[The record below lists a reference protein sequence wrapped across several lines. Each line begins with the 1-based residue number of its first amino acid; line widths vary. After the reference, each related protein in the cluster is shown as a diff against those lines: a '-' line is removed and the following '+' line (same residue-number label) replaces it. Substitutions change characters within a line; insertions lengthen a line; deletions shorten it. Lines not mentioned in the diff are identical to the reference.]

1 VSVRRLLRPLLF
13 VLCLATP
20 GLGAAESAPEKV
32 VSVSSRRLQLAQ
44 LWPACPRALCNVDLG
59 PAPPPGTSLLLA
71 RDAIVRAL
79 GKLVRELPELSLP
92 EAVRVKSEGR
102 VLSPD
107 DVNELAYAAVQG
119 ALPIGV
125 TLSRVESKL
134 PLTVPLTAT
143 FGRVE
148 LPRLPRRAGPL
159 TTSGQIEIVHEGAV
173 VGRMPLT
180 LQLVISEGA
189 ARPDVPKGS
198 DLTLVITRN
207 AATISARGVAMQDAE
222 IGQIALFKVPLTGKI
237 LRARVES
244 ADRAVVLE
252 GGR

>member
-1 VSVRRLLRPLLF
+1 
-13 VLCLATP
+13 
-20 GLGAAESAPEKV
+20 
-32 VSVSSRRLQLAQ
+32 
-44 LWPACPRALCNVDLG
+44 
-59 PAPPPGTSLLLA
+59 
-71 RDAIVRAL
+71 
-79 GKLVRELPELSLP
+79 LP
-92 EAVRVKSEGR
+92 EAIRVKSEGR

-107 DVNELAYAAVQG
+107 DVSQLAYAPIQG
-119 ALPIGV
+119 ALPLGV

-159 TTSGQIEIVHEGAV
+159 TTSGMIEIVHEGAV

-189 ARPDVPKGS
+189 ARADVPKGS
-198 DLTLVITRN
+198 DVTLVIARK

-222 IGQIALFKVPLTGKI
+222 IGQIALFKVPLTGKV

-244 ADRAVVLE
+244 ADRAVVME
-252 GGR
+252 AGR